1 MIKTYSLILLL
12 SISFGQN
19 TIEDNV
25 ATFIEN
31 LENKTLILSI
41 EKDDI
46 NTNATLSILNEKI
59 YFDTLSEDGTIAV
72 VDSVSITTYDFNE
85 QVIIMETVDNTFLDM
100 FNSNNLSKY
109 NIVDKNIQYGIC
121 KIDYEFESLLTSIQ
135 FDITAK
141 EIISIEVKDGD
152 ITLFKSRI
160 KSISTFNSYMNEKNF
175 DSWKVLDWRENE

>member
-59 YFDTLSEDGTIAV
+59 YFDTSSEDGTIAV

-85 QVIIMETVDNTFLDM
+85 QVIIMETVDNTFLDI
-100 FNSNNLSKY
+100 FNSNNL
-109 NIVDKNIQYGIC
+109 
-121 KIDYEFESLLTSIQ
+121 
-135 FDITAK
+135 
-141 EIISIEVKDGD
+141 
-152 ITLFKSRI
+152 
-160 KSISTFNSYMNEKNF
+160 
-175 DSWKVLDWRENE
+175 

>member
-31 LENKTLILSI
+31 LQNKTLILSI

-59 YFDTLSEDGTIAV
+59 YFDTSSEDGTIAV

-85 QVIIMETVDNTFLDM
+85 QVIIMETVDNTFLDI

-109 NIVDKNIQYGIC
+109 NIIDKSVQYGIY
-121 KIDYEFESLLTSIQ
+121 KIDYKFEALLTSIE
-135 FDITAK
+135 FDMSSK
-141 EIISIEVKDGD
+141 EIISIEVKDDD
-152 ITLFKSRI
+152 IILFKSRI
-160 KSISTFNSYMNEKNF
+160 KSISAFSSPIDKNNF
-175 DSWKVLDWRENE
+175 DSWKVLDWRENG